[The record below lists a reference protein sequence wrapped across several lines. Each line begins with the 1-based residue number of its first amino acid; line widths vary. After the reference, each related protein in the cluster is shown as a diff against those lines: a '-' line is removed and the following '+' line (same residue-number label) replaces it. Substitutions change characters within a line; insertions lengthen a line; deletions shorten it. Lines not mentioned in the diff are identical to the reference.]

1 MGRDAEAEPGVV
13 TQERPEE
20 GLKTL
25 DQGVLGQ
32 PSCFDQECLHF
43 AQLKGTVALI
53 QSPQAPFNW
62 DR

>member
-1 MGRDAEAEPGVV
+1 MQKQNLVWSHW
-13 TQERPEE
+13 ERPEE
-20 GLKTL
+20 HLKTP

-53 QSPQAPFNW
+53 QSPEAPFNW
-62 DR
+62 DH